1 MDTKVNPHTA
11 ITTGDAALLL
21 TQIDDSPTLVNIN
34 TAARKLALIASSLAA
49 VQKRLACVSSF
60 TIDFL
65 KTPLELQALRAGLH
79 LQIHVAPY
87 GQIDQELINPQSG
100 VASFNPDVVL
110 IAVRLRDVCPAIYDA
125 FNSLSPDDA
134 RAMLD
139 DWLARFRS
147 ALMSF
152 RQHSQAHLL
161 ILNYETPV
169 APALGIADRAAANS
183 QSQLIRTANES
194 LDAIAAA
201 VANAH
206 VLDYDALIAAHG
218 RATWED
224 RRMALYGRI
233 PVAAEHYWPFAGF
246 IVRYLRP
253 MYGLTKKVLVLDA
266 DNTLW
271 GGVIGD
277 VGVDGIALGPDY
289 PGSAFVAFQKRVLD
303 LYHRGIV
310 LCIASKNQPG
320 IVEEALKTHPNMV
333 LREKHFAAMRVNWNP
348 KPQNLQE
355 MAADLNLGIDSFVF
369 LDDSDVECA
378 LMREALP
385 QVLTVCLPKEPARY
399 AAVVEALDC
408 FDQFSVS
415 AEDRARGELY
425 RAESGRR
432 QLQSAV
438 VDMPTFYRQLAMKVT
453 FGVNQSSQIS
463 RAAQMTNRTNQ
474 FNMHTIR
481 CSEDD
486 IRRFMTSGDHE
497 VITLALEDRF
507 GDSGVVGLAIVRK
520 SPQEWVIHQLLMS
533 CRILGRTVEQAFVNW
548 IAGRAKSAG
557 ATRLVGQFVP
567 TPKNKPFAGFYK
579 SCGFAV
585 DSAGNAPDQ
594 WILSLPNVDTTIPD
608 WIAIQHPAAEVS

>member
-1 MDTKVNPHTA
+1 MDTKANPPTS
-11 ITTGDAALLL
+11 ITPGDAALLL
-21 TQIDDSPTLVNIN
+21 AQIDDRPTLVNIN
-34 TAARKLALIASSLAA
+34 TAARRIAPIASSLAS
-49 VQKRLACVSSF
+49 VQKRLACLSSF

-79 LQIHVAPY
+79 LQIHVAAY
-87 GQIDQELINPQSG
+87 GQVDQELIDPNSG

-110 IAVRLRDVCPAIYDA
+110 IAVRLRDVCPSLYDA
-125 FNSLSPDDA
+125 FNSLSPNDA
-134 RAMLD
+134 KAMID
-139 DWLARFRS
+139 DWLARFKS

-161 ILNYETPV
+161 ILNYEAPV
-169 APALGIADRAAANS
+169 APALGIADSAAANS
-183 QSQLIRTANES
+183 QSQLIRAANES

-206 VLDYDALIAAHG
+206 VLDYDALIASHG
-218 RATWED
+218 RSTWED

-233 PVAAEHYWPFAGF
+233 PVAAQHYWPFAGF

-277 VGVDGIALGPDY
+277 VGVDGIALGHDY

-320 IVEEALKTHPNMV
+320 IVEEALKTHPDMV

-369 LDDSDVECA
+369 LDDNDVECA

-385 QVLTVCLPKEPARY
+385 QVLTICLPKEPARY
-399 AAVVEALDC
+399 AAVVENLDC

-415 AEDRARGELY
+415 AEDRVRGELY

-453 FGVNQSSQIS
+453 FGINQSSQIS

-486 IRRFMTSGDHE
+486 IRRFMDSGDHE

-520 SPQEWVIHQLLMS
+520 SPQEWVLHQFLMS
-533 CRILGRTVEQAFVNW
+533 CRILGRTVEQAFVKW

-557 ATRLVGQFVP
+557 AAQIIGQFAP
-567 TPKNKPFAGFYK
+567 TTKNKPFAGFYK
-579 SCGFAV
+579 SCGFAANST
-585 DSAGNAPDQ
+585 DSAPDE
-594 WILSLPNVDTTIPD
+594 WILPLPNVDTSIPD
-608 WIAIQHPAAEVS
+608 WIAIQPPATEVS